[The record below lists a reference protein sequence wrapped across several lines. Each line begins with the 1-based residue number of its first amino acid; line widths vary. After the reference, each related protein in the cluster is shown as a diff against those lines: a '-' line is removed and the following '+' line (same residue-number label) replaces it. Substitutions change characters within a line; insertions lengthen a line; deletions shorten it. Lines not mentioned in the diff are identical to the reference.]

1 MRRTLSLTLAIFF
14 VAGCSALVRIDD
26 DKYLRD
32 GGVTPGDG
40 DGTGGDLGDGD
51 DLGDGGMP
59 GDGDG
64 DVETGGSGG
73 GGDGDGDE
81 PSGGM
86 GGEGASDSG
95 GGGSGGGGSGGGSGG
110 GTGGT
115 PIEIPDPVH
124 YYPLDEDTQDYG
136 TGAALSATASNNV
149 TWHPTTGVAGGSLEI
164 PASNDGYLAL
174 DPAVGNTNPYT
185 ISWWFISSRDGFIT
199 LAHRIPAPQS
209 IHSWEMILD
218 TGRPRLKV
226 GGVEYDFNPDFKFA
240 LSSDGVWT
248 HVVLAYEDN
257 ASGTNDHFKVWV
269 DATIVLER
277 SLVLDTEAVVAGEG
291 IVFGQS
297 IGGTDPFFGYVD
309 EIRVYDTF
317 LDDADVQNLYLYD
330 KPQAQ

>member
-1 MRRTLSLTLAIFF
+1 MRRTLSLTLAILF

-26 DKYLRD
+26 DKYLRG
-32 GGVTPGDG
+32 GGVTLGDR

-51 DLGDGGMP
+51 DLGDGGSMP

-73 GGDGDGDE
+73 GGDGDGDGDE
-81 PSGGM
+81 PKGGM
-86 GGEGASDSG
+86 GGEGAS
-95 GGGSGGGGSGGGSGG
+95 GSGG

-124 YYPLDEDTQDYG
+124 YYPLDEDTHDYG

-149 TWHPTTGVAGGSLEI
+149 TWHPTSGVAGGTLEI

-185 ISWWFISSRDGFIT
+185 ISWWFISSKDGYIT

-209 IHSWEMILD
+209 PDSWEVILD
-218 TGRPRLKV
+218 TTFPRLKLS
-226 GGVEYDFNPDFKFA
+226 GVEYEIDYKFP
-240 LSSDGVWT
+240 LMSEGVWT
-248 HVVLAYEDN
+248 HMVYAFHEN
-257 ASGTNDHFKVWV
+257 PTSTADHFKVWV
-269 DATIVLER
+269 NGAVVLEQT
-277 SLVLDTEAVVAGEG
+277 LVLATRAVVTGEG

-297 IGGTDPFFGYVD
+297 IGGTDPFFGLID

-330 KPQAQ
+330 KPPTQ